1 MMRLYT
7 YFTPTHS
14 FALSLYIPAGP
25 LYDGAEMAGMSH
37 LFEHAVFRNVNHL
50 MGGALYRELDRHG
63 LTLSGATY
71 NELIQLSIQGSPKH
85 FKTAVDIL
93 TKTLS
98 PLVITPAE
106 LNAEKERVKREI
118 REDTYR
124 SSVDAMSQK
133 AVWSGTGLAETITGT
148 IGKISKVSVAKL
160 SEFSKTLLTE
170 ENVFFYL
177 TGSFNDADKSYL
189 ENELSKINLPS
200 GKRRENIAEKPN
212 RFFNREPDIT
222 VKRADYCKVKLAF
235 DVDCRAT
242 RKPARD
248 LVYDVLFQGDTSKIF
263 LELSEKNGYVYSFD
277 ANLDEYKNLASLSLS
292 FETSS
297 ADFAPALKAVWR
309 IFKELCEG
317 VKDDELSLAKVPYT
331 ENSEFILD
339 DPEGLN
345 WNRAWETHILG
356 FEYTTLED
364 RKNAY
369 SSVTPEEATETA
381 KQIFRLSN
389 LTVSAKHRNPETAV
403 KIIKEVFST

>member
-1 MMRLYT
+1 MRLYT

-50 MGGALYRELDRHG
+50 MSGALYRELDRHG

-93 TKTLS
+93 IKTLS

-389 LTVSAKHRNPETAV
+389 LTVSAKHRNPETAM